1 MDKDYMD
8 YKDFDMSGAK
18 RGIHPIIARL
28 QQNNSSE
35 VPPMDLS
42 NLFETDILEAMKSRA
57 NRPQEL
63 LHINAVL
70 RALLNTMPT
79 T

>member
-1 MDKDYMD
+1 MDKDYED
-8 YKDFDMSGAK
+8 YKNFDMSGAK
-18 RGIHPIIARL
+18 RGIPPIIKKL
-28 QQNNSSE
+28 QQSNREINSSIE
-35 VPPMDLS
+35 LS
-42 NLFETDILEAMKSRA
+42 NLFENDVLEAMKLRA

-70 RALLNTMPT
+70 RVLLETMPT